1 MDLSV
6 IISACNMQGYIA
18 ACLRS
23 VTRCSRENIA
33 MECIVVDDGSTE
45 DTADVVHRYMERDSR
60 IRLFKKES
68 GGISAVRNRG
78 LEEAVGRYILF
89 LDADDRLCEDAWE
102 QIEAA
107 VEEDYADFVAFSH
120 ILLQANGKLKA
131 QMLPLSDV
139 VSTDTEEAQR
149 LMYADSVLNT
159 CWGKLFKGSI
169 IRDNHI
175 FFRTD
180 LPVGQDFLFVA
191 ECFACSSSYMLSKAM
206 IVYYLQRRGS
216 VIQEYDV
223 ESRLA
228 FMKAAYDYSA
238 AAVTRYNDG
247 GLAGRMKAYY
257 VRELSNLFCE
267 YARAY
272 RTDKERLA
280 KVFDAALENETVNQI
295 LDGVDEHMIS
305 PGRERFEYRLLKDKK
320 AGRIRKYFSLRA
332 LL

>member
-6 IISACNMQGYIA
+6 IVAACNMQGYIA
-18 ACLRS
+18 ACIRS

-60 IRLFKKES
+60 IRLVKKES
-68 GGISAVRNRG
+68 GGIPAVRNRG

-120 ILLQANGKLKA
+120 IILRENGKLKA

-139 VSTDTEEAQR
+139 VSTDTGEAER

-175 FFRTD
+175 LFRTD

-191 ECFACSSSYMLSKAM
+191 ECFAHSSSYMLSKAM
-206 IVYYLQRRGS
+206 IVYYLQRNNI
-216 VIQEYDV
+216 VMQDFDM

-228 FMKAAYDYSA
+228 FMKIVYDYSA
-238 AAVTRYNDG
+238 AAVTRHNDSE
-247 GLAGRMKAYY
+247 LAGRMNAYY
-257 VRELSNLFCE
+257 VKELSGLFCE
-267 YARAY
+267 CAKAY
-272 RTDKERLA
+272 RADKEKLV
-280 KVFDAALENETVNQI
+280 KVYDAALENETVNQI
-295 LDGVDEHMIS
+295 LGGVDEHLIS
-305 PGRERFEYRLLKDKK
+305 SGRERFEYRLLKKK
-320 AGRIRKYFSLRA
+320 RAGKIRRYFSLRA